1 MRPSEVDEP
10 DYERACMILSMAIDA
25 RHRPGISPRVATLR
39 EVAVCMSAL
48 GDELSGKTSVHGRKG
63 TLAPRIVEMLKERRA
78 RSRASSLSVA
88 AVAAAMVEARA
99 ANQREH
105 VYAAVSRLADRGTVE
120 RGHMEGRLRVWL
132 RD

>member
-1 MRPSEVDEP
+1 MRPSEVDEA

-48 GDELSGKTSVHGRKG
+48 GDELSGKANVHGRKG
-63 TLAPRIVEMLKERRA
+63 TLAPRIVAYLQHHRA
-78 RSRASSLSVA
+78 RSRASSVTVA
-88 AVAAAMVEARA
+88 SVAAAMVEDRA

-120 RGHMEGRLRVWL
+120 RCHMEGRLRVWL
-132 RD
+132 RV

>member
-1 MRPSEVDEP
+1 MRPSDVDED
-10 DYERACMILSMAIDA
+10 DYERACMVLSMAIDA
-25 RHRPGISPRVATLR
+25 KHRPGISPRVATLR

-48 GDELSGKTSVHGRKG
+48 GDELAGKMDAHGRKG
-63 TLAPRIVEMLKERRA
+63 TLAPRIVEHLKHHRA
-78 RSRASSLSVA
+78 RSRASSVTVSS
-88 AVAAAMVEARA
+88 VAAAMVEASA

-105 VYAAVSRLADRGTVE
+105 VYAAVIRLANRGTVE